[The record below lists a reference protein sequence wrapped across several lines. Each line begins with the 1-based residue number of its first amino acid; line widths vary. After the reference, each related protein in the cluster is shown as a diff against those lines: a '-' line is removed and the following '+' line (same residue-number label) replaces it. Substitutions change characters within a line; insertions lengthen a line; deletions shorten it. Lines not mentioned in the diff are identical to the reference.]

1 LRKDPKNDGER
12 EATTIIDN
20 TWEYLSNMNC
30 PNLIADFEFKT
41 KMGRHKKMMRD
52 FPYECV

>member
-1 LRKDPKNDGER
+1 MMVSVRLRQS
-12 EATTIIDN
+12 DN